1 MDEERKK
8 AIEELEYASPLE
20 ISRLLQEMELYD
32 EKTSQEVLD
41 EVHEKFDSAE
51 HLEDEVLKPVF
62 MSVIDGLLEATSGGR
77 AARKK
82 GLTASRVV
90 EECTSFSY
98 DDLEDNHTNVN
109 GYTEYKNINHDEI
122 EYQVQLEKWKK
133 DGKNGDR
140 PQYNGSVN
148 SNSTQEYV
156 RSNLED
162 SSAMNDYKEKQRHGE
177 KKIKDEY
184 TGKDNLYVSQNNMP
198 DNYNDET
205 HRKQAQPD
213 HIVPLKQLH
222 EQYKHNYALDDSDL
236 KRIANSESNLAIT
249 SAEIN
254 QVKRDMTNK
263 QYIEWM
269 DEHGKPL
276 DENTKKI
283 MLQKQKEA
291 TKSIESDVNKTV
303 AKNLVGKGQVDEK
316 AMKNAV
322 NEFKE
327 NNGQAPT
334 EEQRNQ
340 IEQNL
345 IKKKTNEIRGTAVK
359 NAAGQAKD
367 YAVGNLIL
375 FIVKPIYYEISDIF
389 KNGLK
394 EGVGADSGS
403 QALGIRFTRV
413 KKYVMTHAKA
423 FFGDSILDF
432 VKGFVSSL
440 IEGIIS
446 LFVGMLKQV
455 LKILKE
461 GVKILVGSVQILF
474 GKNAKAMSPAQKGDA
489 IIKLIGGS
497 VIAIS
502 GVALESLLNKIG
514 IGDPWSVVLSTML
527 SGIASAL
534 FMYIL
539 NKADLFSTK
548 AERRY
553 ERVKEI
559 FDERIKDV
567 QEATEL
573 FDRVA
578 LETMKEQRLQ
588 FESIQ
593 EEINTGL
600 ESNDIDS
607 INTGLESNDIDSI
620 NTGLYKLADF
630 MKVDLPYSNTKEF
643 CDYMDSEEVLVL

>member
-1 MDEERKK
+1 MNEEKKK

-20 ISRLLQEMELYD
+20 ISRLLQQIELYD
-32 EKTSQEVLD
+32 EKSSQEVLD
-41 EVHEKFDSAE
+41 EVYEKFDSEE

-62 MSVIDGLLEATSGGR
+62 MSVVDGLLEATAGGR
-77 AARKK
+77 VARKK
-82 GLTASRVV
+82 GLTASRVI
-90 EECTSFSY
+90 EECTNFSY
-98 DDLEDNHTNVN
+98 DNLGDNHADVN

-122 EYQVQLEKWKK
+122 EYQIQLEKWKR
-133 DGKNGDR
+133 DGKKGDQ

-148 SNSTQEYV
+148 SNSTQEYI

-184 TGKDNLYVSQNNMP
+184 TEKDNLYVSQNNMP
-198 DNYNDET
+198 DNYYDET

-607 INTGLESNDIDSI
+607 INTGL
-620 NTGLYKLADF
+620 YKLADF

>member
-98 DDLEDNHTNVN
+98 DDLGDNHTNVN

-122 EYQVQLEKWKK
+122 EYQIQLEKWKR
-133 DGKNGDR
+133 DGKKGDQ

-276 DENTKKI
+276 DEDTKKI

-291 TKSIESDVNKTV
+291 TKAIESDVNKTV

-423 FFGDSILDF
+423 FFGDNILDF

-607 INTGLESNDIDSI
+607 INTGL
-620 NTGLYKLADF
+620 YKLADF

>member
-8 AIEELEYASPLE
+8 AIEELEYASPLD

-394 EGVGADSGS
+394 EGVGADSGT

-461 GVKILVGSVQILF
+461 GVKIIVGSVQILF

-514 IGDPWSVVLSTML
+514 IGEPWSVVLSTML

-548 AERRY
+548 AEKRY

-607 INTGLESNDIDSI
+607 INTGL
-620 NTGLYKLADF
+620 YKLADF

>member
-1 MDEERKK
+1 MNEEKKK

-20 ISRLLQEMELYD
+20 ISRLLQQIELYD
-32 EKTSQEVLD
+32 EKSSQEVLD
-41 EVHEKFDSAE
+41 EVYEKFDSEE

-62 MSVIDGLLEATSGGR
+62 MSVVDGLLEATAGGR
-77 AARKK
+77 VARKK
-82 GLTASRVV
+82 GLTASRVI
-90 EECTSFSY
+90 EECTNFSY
-98 DDLEDNHTNVN
+98 DNLGDNHADVN

-122 EYQVQLEKWKK
+122 EYQIQLEKWKR
-133 DGKNGDR
+133 DGKKGDQ

-148 SNSTQEYV
+148 SNSTQEYI

-184 TGKDNLYVSQNNMP
+184 TEKDNLYVSQNNMP

-359 NAAGQAKD
+359 NAASQAKD

-607 INTGLESNDIDSI
+607 INTGL
-620 NTGLYKLADF
+620 YKLADF

>member
-98 DDLEDNHTNVN
+98 DDLGDNHTNVN

-122 EYQVQLEKWKK
+122 EYQIQLEKWKK
-133 DGKNGDR
+133 EGKKGDQ

-291 TKSIESDVNKTV
+291 TKAIESDVNKTV

-394 EGVGADSGS
+394 EGVGADSGT

-514 IGDPWSVVLSTML
+514 IGEPWSVVLSTML

-548 AERRY
+548 AEKRY

-607 INTGLESNDIDSI
+607 INTGL
-620 NTGLYKLADF
+620 YKLADF

>member
-148 SNSTQEYV
+148 SNSTQEYI

-184 TGKDNLYVSQNNMP
+184 TEKDNLYVSQNNMP

-291 TKSIESDVNKTV
+291 TKAIESDVNKTV

-316 AMKNAV
+316 AMKNAI

-514 IGDPWSVVLSTML
+514 IGEPWSVVLSTML

-548 AERRY
+548 AEKRY

-593 EEINTGL
+593 EEINT
-600 ESNDIDS
+600 D
-607 INTGLESNDIDSI
+607 LESNDIDSI

>member
-98 DDLEDNHTNVN
+98 DDLGDNHTNVN

-122 EYQVQLEKWKK
+122 EYQIQLEKWKR
-133 DGKNGDR
+133 DGKKGDQ

-276 DENTKKI
+276 DEDTKKI

-291 TKSIESDVNKTV
+291 TKAIESDVNKTV

-567 QEATEL
+567 QEATDL

-593 EEINTGL
+593 EE
-600 ESNDIDS
+600 

>member
-291 TKSIESDVNKTV
+291 TKSIKSDVNKTV

-394 EGVGADSGS
+394 EGVGADSGT

-461 GVKILVGSVQILF
+461 GVKIIVGSVQILF

-514 IGDPWSVVLSTML
+514 IGEPWSVVLSTML

-548 AERRY
+548 AEKRY

-607 INTGLESNDIDSI
+607 INTGL
-620 NTGLYKLADF
+620 YKLADF

>member
-148 SNSTQEYV
+148 SNSIQEYV

-222 EQYKHNYALDDSDL
+222 EQY
-236 KRIANSESNLAIT
+236 
-249 SAEIN
+249 
-254 QVKRDMTNK
+254 
-263 QYIEWM
+263 
-269 DEHGKPL
+269 
-276 DENTKKI
+276 
-283 MLQKQKEA
+283 
-291 TKSIESDVNKTV
+291 
-303 AKNLVGKGQVDEK
+303 
-316 AMKNAV
+316 
-322 NEFKE
+322 
-327 NNGQAPT
+327 
-334 EEQRNQ
+334 
-340 IEQNL
+340 
-345 IKKKTNEIRGTAVK
+345 
-359 NAAGQAKD
+359 
-367 YAVGNLIL
+367 
-375 FIVKPIYYEISDIF
+375 
-389 KNGLK
+389 
-394 EGVGADSGS
+394 
-403 QALGIRFTRV
+403 
-413 KKYVMTHAKA
+413 
-423 FFGDSILDF
+423 
-432 VKGFVSSL
+432 
-440 IEGIIS
+440 
-446 LFVGMLKQV
+446 
-455 LKILKE
+455 
-461 GVKILVGSVQILF
+461 
-474 GKNAKAMSPAQKGDA
+474 
-489 IIKLIGGS
+489 
-497 VIAIS
+497 
-502 GVALESLLNKIG
+502 
-514 IGDPWSVVLSTML
+514 
-527 SGIASAL
+527 
-534 FMYIL
+534 
-539 NKADLFSTK
+539 
-548 AERRY
+548 
-553 ERVKEI
+553 
-559 FDERIKDV
+559 
-567 QEATEL
+567 
-573 FDRVA
+573 
-578 LETMKEQRLQ
+578 
-588 FESIQ
+588 
-593 EEINTGL
+593 
-600 ESNDIDS
+600 
-607 INTGLESNDIDSI
+607 
-620 NTGLYKLADF
+620 
-630 MKVDLPYSNTKEF
+630 
-643 CDYMDSEEVLVL
+643 

>member
-1 MDEERKK
+1 MEC
-8 AIEELEYASPLE
+8 YFWM
-20 ISRLLQEMELYD
+20 MELYD

-394 EGVGADSGS
+394 EGVGADSGT

-461 GVKILVGSVQILF
+461 GVKIIVGSVQILF

-514 IGDPWSVVLSTML
+514 IGEPWSVVLSTML

-548 AERRY
+548 AEKRY

-607 INTGLESNDIDSI
+607 INTGL
-620 NTGLYKLADF
+620 YKLADF

>member
-394 EGVGADSGS
+394 EGVGADSGT

-461 GVKILVGSVQILF
+461 GVKIIVGSVQILF

-514 IGDPWSVVLSTML
+514 IGEPWSVVLSTML

-534 FMYIL
+534 FLYIL

-548 AERRY
+548 AEKRY

-607 INTGLESNDIDSI
+607 INTGL
-620 NTGLYKLADF
+620 YKLADF

>member
-254 QVKRDMTNK
+254 QVKKDMTNK

-514 IGDPWSVVLSTML
+514 IGEPWSVVLSTML

-548 AERRY
+548 AEKRY

-607 INTGLESNDIDSI
+607 INTGL
-620 NTGLYKLADF
+620 YKLADF

>member
-122 EYQVQLEKWKK
+122 EYQVQLEKWKR
-133 DGKNGDR
+133 DGKKGDR

-291 TKSIESDVNKTV
+291 TKAIESDVNKTV

-316 AMKNAV
+316 AMKNAI

-514 IGDPWSVVLSTML
+514 IGEPWSVVLSTML

-548 AERRY
+548 AEKRY

-607 INTGLESNDIDSI
+607 INTGL
-620 NTGLYKLADF
+620 YKLADF

>member
-1 MDEERKK
+1 MNEEKKK

-20 ISRLLQEMELYD
+20 ISRLLQQIELYD
-32 EKTSQEVLD
+32 EKSSQEVLD
-41 EVHEKFDSAE
+41 EVYEKFDSEE

-62 MSVIDGLLEATSGGR
+62 MSVVDGLLEATAGGR
-77 AARKK
+77 VARKK
-82 GLTASRVV
+82 GLTASRVI
-90 EECTSFSY
+90 EECTNFSY
-98 DDLEDNHTNVN
+98 DNLGDNHADVN

-122 EYQVQLEKWKK
+122 EYQIQLEKWKR
-133 DGKNGDR
+133 DGKKGDQ

-148 SNSTQEYV
+148 SNSTQEYI

-184 TGKDNLYVSQNNMP
+184 TEKDNLYVSQNNMP

-276 DENTKKI
+276 DEDTKKI

-291 TKSIESDVNKTV
+291 TKAIESDVNKTV

-607 INTGLESNDIDSI
+607 INTGL
-620 NTGLYKLADF
+620 YKLADF

>member
-1 MDEERKK
+1 MNEEKKK

-20 ISRLLQEMELYD
+20 ISRLLQQIELYD
-32 EKTSQEVLD
+32 EKSSQEVLD
-41 EVHEKFDSAE
+41 EVYEKFDSEE

-62 MSVIDGLLEATSGGR
+62 MSVVDGLLEATAGGR
-77 AARKK
+77 VARKK
-82 GLTASRVV
+82 GLTASRVI
-90 EECTSFSY
+90 EECTNFSY
-98 DDLEDNHTNVN
+98 DNLGDNHADVN

-122 EYQVQLEKWKK
+122 EYKIQLEKWKR
-133 DGKNGDR
+133 DGKKGDQ

-148 SNSTQEYV
+148 SNSTQEYI

-184 TGKDNLYVSQNNMP
+184 TEKDNLYVSQNNMP

-607 INTGLESNDIDSI
+607 INTGL
-620 NTGLYKLADF
+620 YKLADF

>member
-588 FESIQ
+588 FECIQ
-593 EEINTGL
+593 EE
-600 ESNDIDS
+600 

>member
-1 MDEERKK
+1 MNEEKKK

-20 ISRLLQEMELYD
+20 ISRLLQQIELYD
-32 EKTSQEVLD
+32 EKSSQEVLD
-41 EVHEKFDSAE
+41 EVYEKFDSEE

-62 MSVIDGLLEATSGGR
+62 MSVVDGLLEATAGGR
-77 AARKK
+77 VARKK
-82 GLTASRVV
+82 GLTAFRVI
-90 EECTSFSY
+90 EECTNFSY
-98 DDLEDNHTNVN
+98 DNLGDNHADVN

-122 EYQVQLEKWKK
+122 EYQIQLEKWKR
-133 DGKNGDR
+133 DGKKGDQ

-148 SNSTQEYV
+148 SNSTQEYI

-184 TGKDNLYVSQNNMP
+184 TEKDNLYVSQNNMP

-607 INTGLESNDIDSI
+607 INTGL
-620 NTGLYKLADF
+620 YKLADF

>member
-1 MDEERKK
+1 MLSMNEEKKK

-20 ISRLLQEMELYD
+20 ISRLLQQIELYD
-32 EKTSQEVLD
+32 EKSSQEVLD
-41 EVHEKFDSAE
+41 EVYEKFDSEE

-62 MSVIDGLLEATSGGR
+62 MSVVDGLLEATAGGR
-77 AARKK
+77 VARKK
-82 GLTASRVV
+82 GLTASRVI
-90 EECTSFSY
+90 EECTNFSY
-98 DDLEDNHTNVN
+98 DNLSDNHADVN

-122 EYQVQLEKWKK
+122 EYQIQLEKWKR
-133 DGKNGDR
+133 DGKKGDQ

-148 SNSTQEYV
+148 SNSTQEYI

-184 TGKDNLYVSQNNMP
+184 TEKDNLYVSQNNMP

-291 TKSIESDVNKTV
+291 TKAIESDVNKTV

-394 EGVGADSGS
+394 QGVGADSGT
-403 QALGIRFTRV
+403 QALEIRFTRV

-440 IEGIIS
+440 IEGIVS

-461 GVKILVGSVQILF
+461 GVKIIVGSVQILF
-474 GKNAKAMSPAQKGDA
+474 GKNAKAMSPAQPA
-489 IIKLIGGS
+489 
-497 VIAIS
+497 
-502 GVALESLLNKIG
+502 NKK
-514 IGDPWSVVLSTML
+514 S
-527 SGIASAL
+527 
-534 FMYIL
+534 
-539 NKADLFSTK
+539 
-548 AERRY
+548 
-553 ERVKEI
+553 
-559 FDERIKDV
+559 
-567 QEATEL
+567 
-573 FDRVA
+573 
-578 LETMKEQRLQ
+578 RL
-588 FESIQ
+588 
-593 EEINTGL
+593 
-600 ESNDIDS
+600 
-607 INTGLESNDIDSI
+607 
-620 NTGLYKLADF
+620 K
-630 MKVDLPYSNTKEF
+630 
-643 CDYMDSEEVLVL
+643 

>member
-184 TGKDNLYVSQNNMP
+184 MGKDNLYVSQNNMP

-461 GVKILVGSVQILF
+461 GVKIIVGSVQILF

-607 INTGLESNDIDSI
+607 INTGL
-620 NTGLYKLADF
+620 YKLADF

>member
-1 MDEERKK
+1 MNEEKKK

-20 ISRLLQEMELYD
+20 ISRLLQQIELYD
-32 EKTSQEVLD
+32 EKSSQEVLD
-41 EVHEKFDSAE
+41 EVYEKFDSEE

-62 MSVIDGLLEATSGGR
+62 MSVVDGLLEATAGGR
-77 AARKK
+77 VARKK
-82 GLTASRVV
+82 GLTASRVI
-90 EECTSFSY
+90 EECTNFSY
-98 DDLEDNHTNVN
+98 DNLGDNHADVN

-122 EYQVQLEKWKK
+122 EYQIQLEKWKR
-133 DGKNGDR
+133 DGKKGDQ

-148 SNSTQEYV
+148 SNSTQEYI

-184 TGKDNLYVSQNNMP
+184 TEKDNLYVSQNNMP

-327 NNGQAPT
+327 NNGQATT

-607 INTGLESNDIDSI
+607 INTGL
-620 NTGLYKLADF
+620 YKLADF

>member
-1 MDEERKK
+1 MNEEKKK

-20 ISRLLQEMELYD
+20 ISRLLQQMELYD

-413 KKYVMTHAKA
+413 KKYVMTNAKA

-514 IGDPWSVVLSTML
+514 IGEPWSVVLSTML

-548 AERRY
+548 AEKRY

-607 INTGLESNDIDSI
+607 INTGL
-620 NTGLYKLADF
+620 YKLADF

>member
-1 MDEERKK
+1 
-8 AIEELEYASPLE
+8 
-20 ISRLLQEMELYD
+20 
-32 EKTSQEVLD
+32 
-41 EVHEKFDSAE
+41 
-51 HLEDEVLKPVF
+51 
-62 MSVIDGLLEATSGGR
+62 
-77 AARKK
+77 
-82 GLTASRVV
+82 
-90 EECTSFSY
+90 
-98 DDLEDNHTNVN
+98 
-109 GYTEYKNINHDEI
+109 
-122 EYQVQLEKWKK
+122 
-133 DGKNGDR
+133 
-140 PQYNGSVN
+140 
-148 SNSTQEYV
+148 
-156 RSNLED
+156 
-162 SSAMNDYKEKQRHGE
+162 MNDYKEKQRHGE

-607 INTGLESNDIDSI
+607 INTGL
-620 NTGLYKLADF
+620 YKLADF

>member
-222 EQYKHNYALDDSDL
+222 EQYKHNYALDDLDL

-607 INTGLESNDIDSI
+607 INTGL
-620 NTGLYKLADF
+620 YKLADF

>member
-283 MLQKQKEA
+283 ILQKQKEA

-607 INTGLESNDIDSI
+607 INTGL
-620 NTGLYKLADF
+620 YKLADF

>member
-394 EGVGADSGS
+394 EGVGADSGT

-461 GVKILVGSVQILF
+461 GVKIIVGSVQILF
-474 GKNAKAMSPAQKGDA
+474 GKNAKAMSPAQIGDA

-514 IGDPWSVVLSTML
+514 IGEPWSVVLSTML

-548 AERRY
+548 AEKRY

-607 INTGLESNDIDSI
+607 INTGL
-620 NTGLYKLADF
+620 YKLADF

>member
-593 EEINTGL
+593 EEINTCL
-600 ESNDIDS
+600 ESI
-607 INTGLESNDIDSI
+607 DIDSI
-620 NTGLYKLADF
+620 NTGLYNLADF

>member
-1 MDEERKK
+1 MNEEKKK

-20 ISRLLQEMELYD
+20 ISRLLQQIELYD
-32 EKTSQEVLD
+32 EKSSQEVLD
-41 EVHEKFDSAE
+41 EVYEKFDSEE

-62 MSVIDGLLEATSGGR
+62 MSVVDGLLEATAGGR
-77 AARKK
+77 VARKK
-82 GLTASRVV
+82 GLTASRVI
-90 EECTSFSY
+90 EECTNFSY
-98 DDLEDNHTNVN
+98 DNLGDNHADVN

-122 EYQVQLEKWKK
+122 EYQIQLEKWKR
-133 DGKNGDR
+133 DGKKGDQ

-148 SNSTQEYV
+148 SNSTQEYI

-184 TGKDNLYVSQNNMP
+184 TEKDNLYVSQNNMP

-607 INTGLESNDIDSI
+607 INTGL
-620 NTGLYKLADF
+620 YKLADF

>member
-62 MSVIDGLLEATSGGR
+62 MSVIDGLLEATSGRR

-394 EGVGADSGS
+394 EGVGADSGT

-461 GVKILVGSVQILF
+461 GVKIIVGSVQILF

-514 IGDPWSVVLSTML
+514 IGEPWSVVLSTML

-548 AERRY
+548 AEKRY

-607 INTGLESNDIDSI
+607 INTGL
-620 NTGLYKLADF
+620 YKLADF

>member
-375 FIVKPIYYEISDIF
+375 FIVKPIFYEISDIF

-607 INTGLESNDIDSI
+607 INTGL
-620 NTGLYKLADF
+620 YKLADF

>member
-394 EGVGADSGS
+394 EGVGADSGT

-461 GVKILVGSVQILF
+461 GVKIIVGSVQILF

-514 IGDPWSVVLSTML
+514 IGEPWSVVLSTML

-539 NKADLFSTK
+539 NKADLFSIK
-548 AERRY
+548 AEKRY

-607 INTGLESNDIDSI
+607 INTGL
-620 NTGLYKLADF
+620 YKLADF

>member
-1 MDEERKK
+1 MKRKK

-20 ISRLLQEMELYD
+20 ISRLLQQIELYD
-32 EKTSQEVLD
+32 EKSSQEVLD
-41 EVHEKFDSAE
+41 EVYEKFDSEE

-62 MSVIDGLLEATSGGR
+62 MSVVDGLLEATAGGR
-77 AARKK
+77 VARKK
-82 GLTASRVV
+82 GLTASRVI
-90 EECTSFSY
+90 EECTNFSY
-98 DDLEDNHTNVN
+98 DNLGDNHADVN

-122 EYQVQLEKWKK
+122 EYQIQLEKWKR
-133 DGKNGDR
+133 DGKKGDQ

-148 SNSTQEYV
+148 SNSTQEYI

-184 TGKDNLYVSQNNMP
+184 TEKDNLYVSQNNMP

-607 INTGLESNDIDSI
+607 INTGL
-620 NTGLYKLADF
+620 YKLADF

>member
-236 KRIANSESNLAIT
+236 KRIASSESNLAIT

-394 EGVGADSGS
+394 EGVGADSGT

-461 GVKILVGSVQILF
+461 GVKIIVGSVQILF

-514 IGDPWSVVLSTML
+514 IGEPWSVVLSTML

-548 AERRY
+548 AEKRY

-607 INTGLESNDIDSI
+607 INTGL
-620 NTGLYKLADF
+620 YKLADF

>member
-303 AKNLVGKGQVDEK
+303 AKNLVGKGQADEK

-607 INTGLESNDIDSI
+607 INTGL
-620 NTGLYKLADF
+620 YKLADF

>member
-283 MLQKQKEA
+283 MLQNQKEA

-607 INTGLESNDIDSI
+607 INTGL
-620 NTGLYKLADF
+620 YKLADF

>member
-82 GLTASRVV
+82 GLSASRVV

-394 EGVGADSGS
+394 EGVGADSGT

-461 GVKILVGSVQILF
+461 GVKIIVGSVQILF

-514 IGDPWSVVLSTML
+514 IGEPWSVVLSTML

-548 AERRY
+548 AEKRY

-607 INTGLESNDIDSI
+607 INTGL
-620 NTGLYKLADF
+620 YKLADF

>member
-1 MDEERKK
+1 MNEEKKK

-20 ISRLLQEMELYD
+20 ISRLLQQIELYD
-32 EKTSQEVLD
+32 EKSSQEVLD
-41 EVHEKFDSAE
+41 EVYEKFDSEE

-62 MSVIDGLLEATSGGR
+62 MSVVDGLLEATAGGR
-77 AARKK
+77 VARKK
-82 GLTASRVV
+82 GLTASRVI
-90 EECTSFSY
+90 EECTNFSY
-98 DDLEDNHTNVN
+98 DNLGDNHADVN

-122 EYQVQLEKWKK
+122 EYQIQLEKWKR
-133 DGKNGDR
+133 DGKKGDQ

-148 SNSTQEYV
+148 SNSTQEYI

-184 TGKDNLYVSQNNMP
+184 TEKDNLYVSQNNMP

-359 NAAGQAKD
+359 NAAGHAKD

-607 INTGLESNDIDSI
+607 INTGL
-620 NTGLYKLADF
+620 YKLADF

>member
-98 DDLEDNHTNVN
+98 DDLGDNHTNVN

-122 EYQVQLEKWKK
+122 EYQIQLEKWKR
-133 DGKNGDR
+133 DGKKGDQ

-156 RSNLED
+156 RPNLED

-291 TKSIESDVNKTV
+291 TKAIESDVNKTV

-316 AMKNAV
+316 AMKNAI

-514 IGDPWSVVLSTML
+514 IGEPWSVVLSTML

-548 AERRY
+548 AEKRY

-607 INTGLESNDIDSI
+607 INTGL
-620 NTGLYKLADF
+620 YKLADF

>member
-41 EVHEKFDSAE
+41 EVHEKFDLAE

-269 DEHGKPL
+269 EEHGKPL

-607 INTGLESNDIDSI
+607 INTGL
-620 NTGLYKLADF
+620 YKLADF

>member
-1 MDEERKK
+1 M
-8 AIEELEYASPLE
+8 
-20 ISRLLQEMELYD
+20 
-32 EKTSQEVLD
+32 
-41 EVHEKFDSAE
+41 
-51 HLEDEVLKPVF
+51 
-62 MSVIDGLLEATSGGR
+62 
-77 AARKK
+77 
-82 GLTASRVV
+82 
-90 EECTSFSY
+90 
-98 DDLEDNHTNVN
+98 EDNHTNVN

-607 INTGLESNDIDSI
+607 INTGL
-620 NTGLYKLADF
+620 YKLADF